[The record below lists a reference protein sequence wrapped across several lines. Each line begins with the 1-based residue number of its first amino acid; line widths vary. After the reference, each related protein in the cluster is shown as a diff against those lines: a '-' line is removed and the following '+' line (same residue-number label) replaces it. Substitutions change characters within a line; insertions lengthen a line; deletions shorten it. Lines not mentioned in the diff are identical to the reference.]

1 MGIPMSTVVMAGL
14 CHSTAPLSLLERV
27 AVPVSRRADVL
38 SAVCAAGFDE
48 VVLLTTCSRTEIYAA
63 GGASADLLVDV
74 LAALAG
80 DASDA
85 VRRTATVRVG
95 DEVAPHLFSVTSG
108 LASRVIGEPEIRSQ
122 VRAAFREA
130 CAAGVT
136 GGVLGELFSAAVR
149 IATRVH
155 RETELGSTTRSLGCR
170 AVDLGLAGTKPAPEV
185 LVVGSGRMAAT
196 AVSHLRRLGHRPGVV
211 ARDHG
216 RAVQLAGA
224 SGARRLSDLVG
235 LMETADVVICATSAS
250 EPLLTVED
258 VRRATAGRPD
268 SLVLV
273 DLSVPRNVEP
283 AVADVEG
290 VRVIDLEAMHD
301 PAVDAT
307 LVQSVAQAEAL
318 VRTSARKHRDHL
330 AARRVGPVIAAMRRG
345 IEAECLE
352 AISGP
357 ATATVSPEDL
367 VRVARVV
374 AGRVAHAP
382 TMAARAAA
390 AAGDDAAILAICMAF
405 DVTLTPE
412 MVGLGTPA
420 HEQSPA

>member
-14 CHSTAPLSLLERV
+14 CHRTAPLSLLERV

-38 SAVCAAGFDE
+38 AAVRAAGFDE

-63 GGASADLLVDV
+63 GRAPADRLVDV

-80 DASDA
+80 NASDA
-85 VRRTATVRVG
+85 VRRAAAVRVG
-95 DEVAPHLFSVTSG
+95 DEVAPHLFSVTAG

-130 CAAGVT
+130 CAAGAT
-136 GGVLGELFSAAVR
+136 GGVLGELFSGAVR
-149 IATRVH
+149 VATCVH
-155 RETELGSTTRSLGCR
+155 RETELGSTTRSLACR

-196 AVSHLRRLGHRPGVV
+196 TVSHLRRLGHRPGVV

-216 RAVQLAGA
+216 RAVQLAGTPH
-224 SGARRLSDLVG
+224 ARRLSDLVG
-235 LMETADVVICATSAS
+235 LMETADVVICATSAA
-250 EPLLTVED
+250 EPLLTVDD
-258 VRRATAGRPD
+258 VRRATSGRSD

-283 AVADVEG
+283 AVADVVG

-301 PAVDAT
+301 PRVDAT
-307 LVQSVAQAEAL
+307 LVQSVAHAEAL
-318 VRTSARKHRDHL
+318 VRTSVRKHRDHI
-330 AARRVGPVIAAMRRG
+330 AARRVGPVIAAMRRR

-352 AISGP
+352 AISAP
-357 ATATVSPEDL
+357 VTPSVPPQDL
-367 VRVARVV
+367 ARFARVV
-374 AGRVAHAP
+374 AGRLAHAP
-382 TMAARAAA
+382 TMAARVAA
-390 AAGDDAAILAICMAF
+390 AAGDDAALLAICEAF

-412 MVGLGTPA
+412 MVGLAAVPA
-420 HEQSPA
+420 YH